1 MQIIK
6 NVSCAGKYQEHI
18 PCSFAYKIVCI
29 DDRLNKPVVLYRGK
43 NTVYEFIAAIL
54 KECEYYKRVVK
65 RHFNKN
71 LAVTVDDGKDFK

>member
-6 NVSCAGKYQEHI
+6 NVSYAGKYQENI
-18 PCSFAYKIVCI
+18 PCSLTYKTVCI
-29 DDRLNKPVVLYRGK
+29 DDRLNKPVVLYRAK
-43 NTVYEFIAAIL
+43 NTVYKFIAAIL
-54 KECEYYKRVVK
+54 KECEYCKRVLK